1 MAVLVQEIMNREVF
15 SMSPTASASDALHTL
30 TTLGLSGC
38 PVLDDNGA
46 PMGMIAL
53 SDLLAIGTHDTLGQ
67 HMSRP
72 VVTVNENT
80 TIEEAARLLGETG
93 FHRLVVVNGD
103 GHAVGM
109 LSSLDVVRG
118 LIGLPAFRPA
128 VFSHYDES
136 LGLTWTNDTVLDL
149 DRVEAAPDGPGVL
162 VLIHGGAGKPE
173 RMVWVESAQNVRKRL
188 IDMLSM
194 PADNPLA
201 LQHWLEGRDL
211 RFRAAAQSDV
221 GARKAIVRKL
231 RAGMAGNSSLK
242 GN

>member
-1 MAVLVQEIMNREVF
+1 MP
-15 SMSPTASASDALHTL
+15 PTAPARDALHML

-38 PVLDDNGA
+38 PVLDDNGK
-46 PMGMIAL
+46 PIGMIAL
-53 SDLLAIGTHDTLGQ
+53 SDLLVTGSHDNLGQ

-72 VVTVNENT
+72 VVTVNENN

-93 FHRLVVVNGD
+93 FHRLVVVDGN

-109 LSSLDVVRG
+109 LSALDVVRG
-118 LIGLPAFRPA
+118 LVGMPAFRPA
-128 VFSHYDES
+128 VFSHYDED

-149 DRVEAAPDGPGVL
+149 DRVEAAPEGPGIL

-194 PADNPLA
+194 RDDNPLA
-201 LQHWLEGRDL
+201 LRHWLEGGDL
-211 RFRAAAQSDV
+211 RFRAAAQPDV
-221 GARKAIVRKL
+221 SARKALVQKL
-231 RAGMAGNSSLK
+231 RASMAGHSLPK

>member
-1 MAVLVQEIMNREVF
+1 MNREVF
-15 SMSPTASASDALHTL
+15 SMPPTAPARDALHAL
-30 TTLGLSGC
+30 TSLGLSGC
-38 PVLDDNGA
+38 PVLDDSGA
-46 PMGMIAL
+46 PIGMVAL
-53 SDLLAIGTHDTLGQ
+53 SDLLGTHGQDTLGE

-72 VVTVNENT
+72 VVTVNENN

-93 FHRLVVVNGD
+93 FHRLVVVDGD

-109 LSSLDVVRG
+109 LSALDVVRG
-118 LIGLPAFRPA
+118 LIGMPAFRPA
-128 VFSHYDES
+128 VFSHYDEA

-173 RMVWVESAQNVRKRL
+173 RMVWVESARNVRKRL

-201 LQHWLEGRDL
+201 LQHWLEGKDL
-211 RFRAAAQSDV
+211 RFRAAAQED
-221 GARKAIVRKL
+221 GAARKAIVQKL
-231 RAGMAGNSSLK
+231 RAGIAGHSSMK

>member
-15 SMSPTASASDALHTL
+15 SITPEASARDALHTL

-46 PMGMIAL
+46 PIGMIAL
-53 SDLLAIGTHDTLGQ
+53 SDLLAIGSHDTLGQ

-72 VVTVNENT
+72 VVTVNENN

-93 FHRLVVVNGD
+93 FHRLVVVDGD

-109 LSSLDVVRG
+109 LSALDVVRG
-118 LIGLPAFRPA
+118 LVGMPAFRPA
-128 VFSHYDES
+128 VFSHYDEA

-149 DRVEAAPDGPGVL
+149 DRVEAAPDGPGIL
-162 VLIHGGAGKPE
+162 VLIQGGVGKPE

-194 PADNPLA
+194 PEDNPLA

-211 RFRAAAQSDV
+211 RFRAAGQSDV
-221 GARKAIVRKL
+221 AARRAIVQKL
-231 RAGMAGNSSLK
+231 RAHMAGHLPPK